1 MPEGHRRMQG
11 SGNFMTRQKLLQIE
25 TELKKS
31 YFEREEEVHGSML
44 ALLARQHV
52 LLLGP
57 PGTAKSQLV
66 EDLCGRMGGIYF
78 SWLLT
83 KFSTPE
89 ELFGP
94 ISLKGLEQDKYMRI
108 TTGKLPEAQIA
119 FLDEIWKASSS
130 ILNTLLRIVNE
141 RMFDNG
147 NGSPIRVP
155 LQSMFGASN
164 EMPESGQLSALD
176 DRFLLRFV
184 TQYIASPQNFVNML
198 AAPPSPSGTV
208 ITMGEL
214 TAMQADSEK
223 IVIPDEVFVA
233 LVNLREILKK
243 ESIIASDRRYKQ
255 SLSLIRANAY
265 LSGRPQAS
273 VEDLAL
279 LKDVLWSQ
287 PSEYKNVRKLV
298 LTTVNPTLSQ
308 VQELLDMAQEVYHQ
322 AMDPN
327 LQSDAA
333 KANAKALEA
342 SAKLRN
348 IQEELGRIKS
358 NPATDAVVLE
368 ASTKVKAYSANVFNS
383 MMGTKPTA

>member
-1 MPEGHRRMQG
+1 
-11 SGNFMTRQKLLQIE
+11 MTRQKLLQIE
-25 TELKKS
+25 AELRKA
-31 YFEREEEVHGSML
+31 YFEREEEVHGSIV

-66 EDLCGRMGGIYF
+66 EDICARIGGIYF

-94 ISLKGLEQDKYMRI
+94 ISLKALEQDKYTRI
-108 TTGKLPEAQIA
+108 TIGKLPEAHVA

-130 ILNTLLRIVNE
+130 ILNSLLRIANE
-141 RMFDNG
+141 RRFDNG
-147 NGSPIRVP
+147 NGSPVKVP
-155 LQSMFGASN
+155 LQSLFGASN
-164 EMPESGQLSALD
+164 ELPESGELSALY

-198 AAPPSPSGTV
+198 ASPPSLSGTI
-208 ITMGEL
+208 ITLEEL
-214 TAMQADSEK
+214 TAMQAETEK
-223 IVIPDEVFVA
+223 IALPDEVYIA
-233 LVNLREILKK
+233 LVNLREVLKK
-243 ESIIASDRRYKQ
+243 ENIVASDRRYKQ

-265 LSGRPQAS
+265 LSGRPHVT

-279 LKDVLWSQ
+279 LQHVLWSQ
-287 PSEYKNVRKLV
+287 PSEYKMVRKLV
-298 LTTVNPTLSQ
+298 LTTVNPILSH

-322 AMDPN
+322 AIDPN
-327 LQSDAA
+327 LQKDPLQASA
-333 KANAKALEA
+333 KGLEA

-348 IQEELGRIKS
+348 VQEELNKIQP
-358 NPATDAVVLE
+358 NPATAKIVADAQE
-368 ASTKVKAYSANVFNS
+368 KVKVYSTDLYNS
-383 MMGTKPTA
+383 FMGTKPKA

>member
-1 MPEGHRRMQG
+1 MQG
-11 SGNFMTRQKLLQIE
+11 SGDFMTRQKLLQIE

-31 YFEREEEVHGSML
+31 YFEREEEVHGSIL

-66 EDLCGRMGGIYF
+66 EDLCGRTGGIFF
-78 SWLLT
+78 SRLLT

-176 DRFLLRFV
+176 DRFLFRFV

-198 AAPPSPSGTV
+198 AAPPSPSGTL

-287 PSEYKNVRKLV
+287 PSEYKTVRKLV

>member
-1 MPEGHRRMQG
+1 
-11 SGNFMTRQKLLQIE
+11 MTRQKLLQIE

-31 YFEREEEVHGSML
+31 YFEREEEVHGSIL

-66 EDLCGRMGGIYF
+66 EDLCGRTGGIFF
-78 SWLLT
+78 SRLLT

-147 NGSPIRVP
+147 NGSPIKVP

-176 DRFLLRFV
+176 DRFLFRFV

-198 AAPPSPSGTV
+198 AAPPSPSGTL

-287 PSEYKNVRKLV
+287 PSEYKTVRKLV

-348 IQEELGRIKS
+348 IQEELGRIKP
-358 NPATDAVVLE
+358 NPATDAVVLN
-368 ASTKVKAYSANVFNS
+368 ASAKVKTYSDDVYNS
-383 MMGTKPTA
+383 MMGIKPKA

>member
-1 MPEGHRRMQG
+1 
-11 SGNFMTRQKLLQIE
+11 MTRQKLLQIE

-31 YFEREEEVHGSML
+31 YFEREEEVHGSIL

-66 EDLCGRMGGIYF
+66 EDLCGRTGGIFF
-78 SWLLT
+78 SRLLT

-176 DRFLLRFV
+176 DRFLFRFV
-184 TQYIASPQNFVNML
+184 TQYIVSPQNFVNML
-198 AAPPSPSGTV
+198 AAPPSPSGTL

-287 PSEYKNVRKLV
+287 PSEYKTVRKLV

-358 NPATDAVVLE
+358 NPATDAVVSS
-368 ASTKVKAYSANVFNS
+368 ASAKVKVYSDNVYNS
-383 MMGTKPTA
+383 MMGIKPKP

>member
-1 MPEGHRRMQG
+1 M
-11 SGNFMTRQKLLQIE
+11 RQKLLLIE
-25 TELKKS
+25 SELKKS
-31 YFEREEEVHGSML
+31 YFEREEEVHGSIL

-66 EDLCGRMGGIYF
+66 EDLCGRMSGIYF

-94 ISLKGLEQDKYMRI
+94 ISLKALEQDKYTRI
-108 TTGKLPEAQIA
+108 TTGKLPEAQIV

-141 RMFDNG
+141 RRFDNG
-147 NGSPIRVP
+147 NGSPIKVP
-155 LQSMFGASN
+155 LQTMFGASN

-176 DRFLLRFV
+176 DRFLIRFV

-198 AAPPSPSGTV
+198 AASPSPSSTV

-287 PSEYKNVRKLV
+287 PSEYKTVRKLV

-348 IQEELGRIKS
+348 IQEELGRVKP
-358 NPATDAVVLE
+358 NPATDAVVSS
-368 ASTKVKAYSANVFNS
+368 ASAKVKVYSDNVYNS
-383 MMGTKPTA
+383 MMGIKPKP